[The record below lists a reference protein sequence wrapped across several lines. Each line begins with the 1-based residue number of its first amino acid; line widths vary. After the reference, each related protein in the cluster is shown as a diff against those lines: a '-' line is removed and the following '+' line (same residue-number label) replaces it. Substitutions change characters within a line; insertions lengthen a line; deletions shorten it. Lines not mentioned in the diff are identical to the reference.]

1 MTSAPLRLGTR
12 GSRLALT
19 QAEMVKAALES
30 HGGVTVG
37 IVVIKTLGDRIR
49 GPLPE
54 AVGEQGKGVF
64 IKELEDA
71 LLGNRIDLAQH
82 SLKDMPAE
90 LPAGLRL
97 AAVLPREDS
106 RDALVSRNGRRLAS
120 LPREAV
126 VGTSSPRRKAMLL
139 AARPDL
145 KIVDL
150 RGNVTT
156 RLKKLE
162 DRANGLDAIVLA
174 TAGLSRLGLSH
185 LISEHLPEDVMVP
198 APGQGIVAIETRA
211 EHVAMAAAINHPA
224 TFWMAQAE
232 RAFLLKIGGGCHAAL
247 GASAQIRGVT
257 LRIVGAVLSV
267 DGKKQLRGETSGPA
281 AHAEKLGRDLAENLL
296 NQGAAGLLAPPP
308 VIVTSRPTHGRP
320 GDFRGRPGHR
330 AGGRARPPDRRRR

>member
-1 MTSAPLRLGTR
+1 MTSVPQPLRLGTR

-19 QAEMVKAALES
+19 QAEMVKAAL
-30 HGGVTVG
+30 VG
-37 IVVIKTLGDRIR
+37 AALPSRPVVVEIIVIKTLGDRLR

-54 AVGEQGKGVF
+54 VADSLRRAVGTQGKGVF

-97 AAVLPREDS
+97 AAVLAREDP

-126 VGTSSPRRKAMLL
+126 VGTGSPRRKAMLL

-162 DRANGLDAIVLA
+162 NRATGLDAIVLA

-198 APGQGIVAIETRA
+198 APGQGIIAIETRA
-211 EHVAMAAAINHPA
+211 ENVAVAAAINHPA

-232 RAFLLKIGGGCHAAL
+232 RAFLAKIGGGCHAAL
-247 GASAQIRGVT
+247 GASAQIRGLT

-296 NQGAAGLLAPPP
+296 QQGAGALLSTLAPE
-308 VIVTSRPTHGRP
+308 
-320 GDFRGRPGHR
+320 
-330 AGGRARPPDRRRR
+330 GGEGKPRARPPHRRHR